1 MKHMHIGI
9 DFDNTLAYYDHVIR
23 NNAYKEGW
31 INEHY
36 QGSKR
41 TIRDA
46 IRKLP
51 DGEQKWMRLQAE
63 IYGPRM
69 GEAKLFNGVPN
80 FMAACSLR
88 GVNVSIISH
97 KTQFAAAEPN
107 GTDLRQAALRWMEQ
121 QAFFSSSGFGLGR
134 ENIHFAKSRAE
145 KCQLITSLKCDLFID
160 DLPELFADP
169 EFPSHV
175 NTILLDPNLAQAM
188 EDDVLVCC
196 SWSKIK
202 EMIFYG

>member
-1 MKHMHIGI
+1 MHIGI

-23 NNAYKEGW
+23 NIAYEEGW
-31 INEHY
+31 INEHC

-63 IYGPRM
+63 IYGPRI
-69 GEAKLFNGVPN
+69 GEAKLFDGVSY
-80 FMAACSLR
+80 FMAACTLR

-107 GTDLRQAALRWMEQ
+107 GTDLRQAALGWMEQ
-121 QAFFSSSGFGLGR
+121 QDFFSSSGFGLGR
-134 ENIHFAKSRAE
+134 ENVHFAKSRAE
-145 KCQLITSLKCDLFID
+145 KCQLITSLECHLFID
-160 DLPELFADP
+160 DLPELFTDA

-175 NTILLDPNLAQAM
+175 NAILLDPELAQAM
-188 EDDVLVCC
+188 ENNVLVCG
-196 SWSKIK
+196 SWSEI
-202 EMIFYG
+202 EEVIFYG